1 MIHRVLYWPDPRLK
15 EKAVPVESYAAEA
28 QYIEE
33 MFETMYANKGIG
45 LASTQLGITKRI
57 FVMDTTQ
64 NNNGIGT
71 KQAFV
76 NPEILFG
83 VNEITMTEGC
93 LSFPGIDVEVT
104 RLESIIISTLLPD
117 GTTDEVELHGL
128 DAVCAQHE
136 LDHLN
141 GIVFFDYLKKTKRM
155 MMEQKLRK
163 NIKRLK

>member
-1 MIHRVLYWPDPRLK
+1 MTHKVLFWPDPRLK
-15 EKAVPVESYAAEA
+15 EVAKPVESYEAEA

-45 LASTQLGITKRI
+45 LASTQLGIPKRI
-57 FVMDTTQ
+57 FVMDTTR
-64 NNNGIGT
+64 NGQGT

-83 VNEITMTEGC
+83 VNSITMTEGC
-93 LSFPGIDVEVT
+93 LSFPGVGVEMT
-104 RLESIIISTLLPD
+104 RLESIIISTLMPD
-117 GTTDEVELHGL
+117 GTTEELELHGL
-128 DAVCAQHE
+128 AAVCAQHE
-136 LDHLN
+136 MDHLN

-163 NIKRLK
+163 NIKRLR